1 MKSLYAFTKK
11 EIMDQLRS
19 NKVLVLGII
28 FIIFGIMNPAIAKL
42 TPWLFEKMSDSLAE
56 SGIQVG
62 KITVDAL
69 MSWEQFFKNIPMGL
83 IAFVLLESSIF
94 TKEYQSGTLVLSL
107 TKGLKRHNVVIA
119 KTVVLVLLWTV
130 CFWMCFGIT
139 YVYNDFYWDNSIAGN
154 LMFSSFCWWF
164 FGIWVIMIM
173 VLSSTLAQN
182 GSGVLL
188 GTGGVVFAIYLI
200 SMIPKVDK
208 YMETMLTTG
217 YSLTTGASKTS
228 DYTVAVIV
236 TLIVSVVFFVT
247 GIIVFNKKRL

>member
-1 MKSLYAFTKK
+1 MKTLYAFTKK

-56 SGIQVG
+56 SGIQVS
-62 KITVDAL
+62 KLTVDAL

-94 TKEYQSGTLVLSL
+94 TREYQSGTLVLSL

-119 KTVVLVLLWTV
+119 KTVVLILLWTV
-130 CFWMCFGIT
+130 CFWMCYGIT
-139 YVYNDFYWDNSIAGN
+139 YIYNDYYWDNSIAKH
-154 LMFSSFCWWF
+154 LLFASFCWWF
-164 FGIWVIMIM
+164 FGIWVISIM

-208 YMETMLTTG
+208 YLETMLTTG
-217 YSLTTGASKTS
+217 YKLTTGASKVS
-228 DYTVAVIV
+228 DYNVAVIV

-247 GIIVFNKKRL
+247 GIVAFNKKRL

>member
-1 MKSLYAFTKK
+1 
-11 EIMDQLRS
+11 
-19 NKVLVLGII
+19 
-28 FIIFGIMNPAIAKL
+28 
-42 TPWLFEKMSDSLAE
+42 
-56 SGIQVG
+56 
-62 KITVDAL
+62 
-69 MSWEQFFKNIPMGL
+69 
-83 IAFVLLESSIF
+83 
-94 TKEYQSGTLVLSL
+94 EYQSGTLVLSL

-139 YVYNDFYWDNSIAGN
+139 YVYNDFYWDNSIADN

-217 YSLTTGASKTS
+217 YSLTTEASKTS

>member
-69 MSWEQFFKNIPMGL
+69 MSWEQLFKNIPMGL

-139 YVYNDFYWDNSIAGN
+139 YVYNDFYWDNSIAKY
-154 LMFSSFCWWF
+154 LLFASFCWWF